1 MPHQLWRHSQYI
13 DAWLWALA
21 KSLWSVFAY
30 LGSYSLKSF
39 VTRGACCRK
48 YANRAKN
55 IKTKAV
61 RNAWSSTLS
70 DGALKSIQPSRIIVY
85 VVPFW
90 HQRYG
95 WGGRTDCSC
104 SPFRSHKWITTCQS
118 TRRSLRTSGVR
129 FKSWRHGHCFLATMP
144 PCNVYPFFIPFSH
157 LHFRKR
163 YSAIFTACKHRLH
176 VWLLRVLDG
185 FLHSGKKCRN
195 ICTHLWFIRFSQTYR
210 VLFECFDAAFEW
222 KCTSYF
228 NILHTLGCWEL

>member
-70 DGALKSIQPSRIIVY
+70 HGALKSIQPSRIIVY

-163 YSAIFTACKHRLH
+163 YSAIFTAPANIGCMFGFFLYWMAFSIAERNAGTFVRICDSSVSHRLTECSLNALMP
-176 VWLLRVLDG
+176 LLNG
-185 FLHSGKKCRN
+185 SAPHTS
-195 ICTHLWFIRFSQTYR
+195 IYFI
-210 VLFECFDAAFEW
+210 L
-222 KCTSYF
+222 
-228 NILHTLGCWEL
+228 